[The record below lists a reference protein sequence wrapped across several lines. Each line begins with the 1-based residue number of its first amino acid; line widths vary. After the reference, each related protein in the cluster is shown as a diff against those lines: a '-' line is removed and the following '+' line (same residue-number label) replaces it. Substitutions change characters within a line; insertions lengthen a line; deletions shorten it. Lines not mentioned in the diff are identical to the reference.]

1 METIA
6 EKRKIHHGNN
16 VRLARTWKKVTQDDL
31 ADRLNIYQSE
41 VSKLETQELIDEK
54 ILAKISTALD
64 IPVDFLKEFESEAIM
79 KSYNQYESK
88 IEITSA
94 ENSNDNILQQGEQN
108 ITNHYYP
115 IEKVEKLYERLL
127 QEKEQ
132 QIQELKARLK

>member
-54 ILAKISTALD
+54 ILAKISTALE
-64 IPVDFLKEFESEAIM
+64 IPIDFLKEFEPEAIM